1 MAQKVIFRGDEL
13 ELLMAMDKAGCV
25 LTDDGK
31 FYCDLENPELGYN
44 SRLSV
49 RVKGTYTT
57 GENGWKIAFQ
67 AMPGPRT
74 MVIGCIFTVFFLVML
89 VNFLTTG
96 EGLTGLGFSLILCAA
111 MVINYLAQY
120 KGCVKRFANAMT
132 K

>member
-1 MAQKVIFRGDEL
+1 MAQEVIFRGDEL

-31 FYCDLENPELGYN
+31 FYCDLENPALGYN
-44 SRLSV
+44 SRLPV
-49 RVKGTYTT
+49 RIRGTYAT
-57 GENGWKIAFQ
+57 GEDGWKIAFQ
-67 AMPGPRT
+67 AIPAPRT
-74 MVIGCIFTVFFLVML
+74 MVIGCVFVVFFLAML
-89 VNFLTTG
+89 IVFLGTG

-111 MVINYLAQY
+111 MVINYFAQY